1 MNAEKCELQ
10 NAIRI
15 NHRGFLPYAQKR
27 FVLVENPRE
36 CLDFTVIHIDDVKYI
51 KVFEGKLEKVSEDGS
66 TYYVGDFSHITKN
79 GDYYIEAG
87 GFKSRQFVIY
97 DKAYDICQRIM
108 LQYFTLQRCGH
119 PLGWNGPCHLDDGYI
134 KETGERVDL
143 SGGYHQSCDLRKSPG
158 GVSIGVLGM
167 MNFALA
173 DKSEWGKILVK
184 DEVRW
189 ACDYFVKTIQ
199 KNGAMYNTLNLPHG
213 WEGREFYQSPAPSS
227 AQWNVTSILALGYLY
242 FKGTNKTLAKKYLS
256 SALRSWKFM
265 KSEERPTDVYKHPDK
280 YPMGM
285 DPDFFYAQCKKGE
298 TSDIAYEISVSAN
311 LYRATGE
318 NMFLENI
325 KSILPSFIE
334 SITDG
339 FILLRKDDPTRIV
352 TGICSYSWLMSGILA
367 LCDAYE
373 LLGDLYN
380 LKSLMEN
387 ALNEVCKFADKSV
400 WRKVE
405 LLYSEGDMDA
415 QTEHE
420 NKTLRHYMKDAK
432 KYKSYYYQQDKVIE
446 PTHYGYLGIFL
457 CRGARLLSKPEYLRY
472 AQSIVD
478 IFLGGNKLDSSCL
491 HGVGYNHPQHSAFG
505 QFFPSTPFI
514 PGAIGI
520 GYDTID
526 TYKSSAE
533 FDMPCVGIFMNLL
546 SLL

>member
-108 LQYFTLQRCGH
+108 LQYFTFQRCGH

-199 KNGAMYNTLNLPHG
+199 KNG
-213 WEGREFYQSPAPSS
+213 
-227 AQWNVTSILALGYLY
+227 
-242 FKGTNKTLAKKYLS
+242 
-256 SALRSWKFM
+256 
-265 KSEERPTDVYKHPDK
+265 
-280 YPMGM
+280 
-285 DPDFFYAQCKKGE
+285 FF
-298 TSDIAYEISVSAN
+298 
-311 LYRATGE
+311 
-318 NMFLENI
+318 
-325 KSILPSFIE
+325 
-334 SITDG
+334 
-339 FILLRKDDPTRIV
+339 
-352 TGICSYSWLMSGILA
+352 
-367 LCDAYE
+367 
-373 LLGDLYN
+373 
-380 LKSLMEN
+380 
-387 ALNEVCKFADKSV
+387 
-400 WRKVE
+400 
-405 LLYSEGDMDA
+405 
-415 QTEHE
+415 
-420 NKTLRHYMKDAK
+420 
-432 KYKSYYYQQDKVIE
+432 
-446 PTHYGYLGIFL
+446 
-457 CRGARLLSKPEYLRY
+457 
-472 AQSIVD
+472 
-478 IFLGGNKLDSSCL
+478 
-491 HGVGYNHPQHSAFG
+491 
-505 QFFPSTPFI
+505 
-514 PGAIGI
+514 
-520 GYDTID
+520 
-526 TYKSSAE
+526 
-533 FDMPCVGIFMNLL
+533 
-546 SLL
+546 